1 MPVPFATLS
10 AVTCQTPDG
19 QTLFENLDLG
29 IGAERTGLIGPNGIG
44 KTSLLRALIGE
55 TLSSSG
61 AITVNGSIGYLLQQR
76 TVDLHQTVAD
86 AFGIADSFAR
96 LVRALSGEASADEV
110 AAVDW
115 ALESRFEEALASVGM
130 DSATPDTRLGELSGG
145 QRTRIA
151 LAALLFKAP
160 DLLILDEPTNDLD
173 ADGRKIVAEVLS
185 NWTGGALVVS
195 HDREL
200 LRRMDRIVEL
210 SSVGVRIYGG
220 NWDHYQERKAIEQA
234 AAAADVDHAAKHL
247 RETRKQA
254 QQIKERQARR
264 ESRGRAMRAKGD
276 MPKLLLNAMRQ
287 RAEATTGRLN
297 QGTAGKIAE
306 ASTDV
311 QAAETRLERLSA
323 PKIVL
328 ASANVPNGKTML
340 ELSDLS
346 MRFGDQ
352 PPLFTGLNLHITGPE
367 RVAITGANGT
377 GKSTLLH
384 LISGDI
390 KPESGSVRVHGPLAL
405 LDQKVSLLD
414 PEDTIRDNFKRLNP
428 ESTETD
434 CRAALARFL
443 FRADFALRKA
453 VDLSGGEK
461 MRAGLACTL
470 GAAEPPQILLLD
482 EPTNHLDLGSIEAIA
497 AGLRAYD
504 GVLIAVSHDP
514 EFLKDIEIQREI
526 SFPPEQM

>member
-19 QTLFENLDLG
+19 RTLFENLDLG
-29 IGAERTGLIGPNGIG
+29 LGAERTGLIGPNGAG
-44 KTSLLRALIGE
+44 KTSLLRLLIGDARPA
-55 TLSSSG
+55 SG
-61 AITVNGSIGYLLQQR
+61 AVTVNGTFGYLLQQR
-76 TVDLHQTVAD
+76 TDDLHQTIAES
-86 AFGIADSFAR
+86 FGIEDDLAR
-96 LVRALSGEASADEV
+96 LDRALSGAATADEIG
-110 AAVDW
+110 AIDW
-115 ALESRFEEALASVGM
+115 TLESRFEEALATVGM
-130 DSATPDTRLGELSGG
+130 DSANAEMPLGELSGG

-151 LAALLFKAP
+151 LAALLFQAP

-173 ADGRKIVAEVLS
+173 ADGRKIVADLLS
-185 NWTGGALVVS
+185 NWAGGALVVS

-210 SSVGVRIYGG
+210 SSLGVSIYGG

-234 AAAADVDHAAKHL
+234 AAAADLNHATRQL

-254 QQIKERQARR
+254 QQIKERKARR
-264 ESRGRAMRAKGD
+264 DSRGRAMRAKGD

-287 RAEATTGRLN
+287 RAETTGGRLN

-306 ASTDV
+306 A
-311 QAAETRLERLSA
+311 AADLQSAEARLERLSA

-340 ELSDLS
+340 DISGLS

-352 PPLFTGLNLHITGPE
+352 PPLFAKLDLHIIGPE

-384 LISGDI
+384 LISGGLTTQT
-390 KPESGSVRVHGPLAL
+390 GSIRAHGPLAL

-414 PEDTIRDNFKRLNP
+414 PGGTIRDNFKRLNP
-428 ESTETD
+428 ESSETD

-443 FRADFALRKA
+443 FRADFGLRRA
-453 VDLSGGEK
+453 GDLSGGEK

-470 GAAEPPQILLLD
+470 GTAEPPQILLLD
-482 EPTNHLDLGSIEAIA
+482 EPTNHLDLGSIAAIA

-514 EFLKDIEIQREI
+514 EFLREIEIQREVRL
-526 SFPPEQM
+526 PPE